1 MTEGECAI
9 ARGKASKGKERKGK
23 ERRGEES
30 YPERALECVSDE

>member
-9 ARGKASKGKERKGK
+9 ARGKASKGKERKG
-23 ERRGEES
+23 EES